1 MKAMMSQIAPGTYKG
16 PTIFYMVDTNYN
28 AMGGLIT
35 SCPPAD
41 HRHPLVIDM
50 LNRIVRELAQEL
62 KVGYVSLH
70 PVIAPQW
77 DSALDYCHPKGKV
90 FTAEAEWVLHHIFST
105 TVEAQAPLTL
115 YPGPPVIADGALIRF
130 TDSNSLYYSD
140 HGVLR
145 PFPNWHTFV
154 AMGFD
159 LDQVKVMV
167 EWKRNAFRFGD
178 ALPAK

>member
-1 MKAMMSQIAPGTYKG
+1 MMQKIAPATYKG
-16 PTIFYMVDTNYN
+16 PVQFYMVDTNYN

-50 LNRIVRELAQEL
+50 LNGIVKTLATEL
-62 KVGYVSLH
+62 KIGYISLH

-90 FTAEAEWVLHHIFST
+90 FVAESEWVLNQIFT
-105 TVEAQAPLTL
+105 TTAQNKQPITL
-115 YPGPPVIADGALIRF
+115 YPGPPIIEHGMILRF
-130 TDSNSLYYSD
+130 TDSNTLYYSD
-140 HGVLR
+140 QGTLR
-145 PFPNWHTFV
+145 AFPNWHTFV

-167 EWKRNAFRFGD
+167 EWKRNAFKFGE